1 MLAAERPFDEI
12 QPVVHPA
19 QVLPEVETVARIQ
32 RLEVARF
39 NRLHQVMDALSKIL
53 QLPQLRHPPH
63 DYTLIEF
70 LFDRQASC

>member
-12 QPVVHPA
+12 QPVTHPA

-32 RLEVARF
+32 RLEVAGF
-39 NRLHQVMDALSKIL
+39 DGFHQVVEALSKIP

-63 DYTLIEF
+63 GYTLIE
-70 LFDRQASC
+70 LTVR